1 MNSVYTHYI
10 YMLLF
15 FLFALTATSQTYPGY
30 YTDNYSG
37 IHSVLHNPANASDS
51 RLEYDLNIVSANVN
65 FLNDY
70 VSGTFSEI
78 IDGDFNFNT
87 DGNVTVKNPN
97 TIQFNN
103 SILGP
108 SLLYSLN
115 PKSAIGITTRV
126 RVSGNV
132 NNIDGNLINLFDVGL
147 SGDSPLIVENNNLN
161 ATLSV
166 WNELGFTYS
175 AVIADRKKHFVKVGA
190 TAKLVSG
197 RAFIT
202 VASDDA
208 TVEFDPADQEL
219 EGRGTA
225 TYTFSKSLDRNING
239 KAYESFDDFD
249 LKASTLN
256 VGLDLG
262 FVYEWRP
269 NEKEYHAVD
278 IDTNRVGMQH
288 KNKYRAKF
296 GLSIT
301 DIGSS
306 TYDSAVSNFYDLDT
320 SIDRSL
326 VENGS
331 LNGDIDDELDPEKN
345 LVNKKIGLPTA
356 LHANLDYKIREK
368 LYINLNADLSLIDEE
383 QGDANHIIN
392 NYTITPRFESKWFGV
407 HVPVNYQELN
417 GLTIGSGIRLGPL
430 FVGSG
435 TVISNIISDKT
446 GSANYY
452 AGIKLPIY
460 HKPSKDFDND
470 GVANEIDTCKM
481 IAGLIE
487 NKGCPGPQPDDKSQL
502 SKVKDS
508 DGDGTVDYIDKC
520 PYTPGSVA
528 TNGCPEDDV
537 FIYSEEA
544 AQEIEAALQIH
555 SDAISFKYDKAYLL
569 PETHAVLDKILEY
582 MNKYPTT
589 KYIVEGHTDPIGTE
603 EYNFNLSLLRAL
615 NVKKYFTNKGIDQE
629 RLIIKGYGESRY
641 EKGNKSKNR
650 RAAVI
655 LIK

>member
-1 MNSVYTHYI
+1 MNRVFTHYLFI
-10 YMLLF
+10 LLF
-15 FLFALTATSQTYPGY
+15 SFYFITANAQTYSGY
-30 YTDNYSG
+30 FTDNYSG
-37 IHSVLHNPANASDS
+37 IHSVLHNPANAADS
-51 RLEYDLNIVSANVN
+51 RLEYDLNIVSANAN
-65 FLNDY
+65 FINDY
-70 VSGTFSEI
+70 AFGTFSEI
-78 IDGDFNFNT
+78 ITGDYNFNT
-87 DGNVTVKNPN
+87 QGEVVPENPN
-97 TIQFNN
+97 TIQFNT

-115 PKSAIGITTRV
+115 PKSAIGIMTRV
-126 RVSGNV
+126 RVAGNV
-132 NNIDGNLINLFDVGL
+132 NNIKGDLIQLFDTGL
-147 SGDSPLIVENNNLN
+147 SGDTPLNVDGNNVN
-161 ATLSV
+161 ATLSA

-175 AVIADRKKHFVKVGA
+175 AVIADRKRHFVKIGA

-197 RAFIT
+197 RAFMT
-202 VASDDA
+202 LTSDDA
-208 TVEFDPADQEL
+208 TVEFDPTNDEL

-225 TYTFSKSLDRNING
+225 TYTFSNSLDRNING

-262 FVYEWRP
+262 LVYEWRP

-288 KNKYRAKF
+288 KNKYRAKL

-306 TYDSAVSNFYDLDT
+306 TYENAVSNFYDLDT
-320 SIDRSL
+320 SIDREL
-326 VENGS
+326 VQNGS

-356 LHANLDYKIREK
+356 LHANLDYKVREK
-368 LYINLNADLSLIDEE
+368 IYVNLNADLSLVKENDPE
-383 QGDANHIIN
+383 ANRIIN
-392 NYTITPRFESKWFGV
+392 NYTLTPRYESKWFGV
-407 HVPVNYQELN
+407 HVPVNYQKIN
-417 GLTIGSGIRLGPL
+417 GLTIGAGMRFGPV
-430 FVGSG
+430 FIGSG
-435 TVISNIISDKT
+435 TAISNIISDKT

-487 NKGCPGPQPDDKSQL
+487 NKGCPGPPPEEESQL

-520 PYTPGSVA
+520 PYTPGSVE

-544 AQEIEAALQIH
+544 AQEIENALQIH

-569 PETHAVLDKILEY
+569 PETHAVLDKILAY

-589 KYIVEGHTDPIGTE
+589 KYIIEGHTDPIGTE

-629 RLIIKGYGESRY
+629 RLVIKGYGETRY